1 MPPDVV
7 SFVLVGNDR
16 PWAKLMVESV
26 REHLPGARIVQMSDP
41 DTDAIVDEVIRKPY
55 DGRMMTFRLGHL
67 ADFAHDSMLILDDDC
82 ILKGDVS
89 HVFAKP
95 FDVALTLRTGPV
107 YFDNVNM
114 TESCPY
120 NTGVMFSRSQGFWS
134 KCAQVADRLPDQFKR
149 WWGDQMAV
157 GLTARRG
164 HWRVHELDVQRYN
177 WSPGAASDTS
187 DALVWHYKGKRKDWL
202 QVAHAA

>member
-1 MPPDVV
+1 MSPEVV

-26 REHLPGARIVQMSDP
+26 RTYLPHARIVQMSDP
-41 DTDAIVDEVIRKPY
+41 ETDAIVDEVIRKPY
-55 DGRMMTFRLGHL
+55 DGRMMSFRLEHL
-67 ADFAHDSMLILDDDC
+67 ADFEHDSMLILDDDC
-82 ILKGDVS
+82 ILKGDLS
-89 HVFAKP
+89 HVFNHV

-107 YFDNVNM
+107 YFDGVNM

-120 NTGVMFSRSQGFWS
+120 NTGVMFSRSQAFWC
-134 KCAQVADRLPDQFKR
+134 KCAQVVRRFPDNFQR

-164 HWRVHELDVQRYN
+164 HWLVHDLDVRRYN
-177 WSPGAASDTS
+177 WAPEAATDES
-187 DALVWHYKGKRKDWL
+187 DALVWHYKGPRKEWL
-202 QVAHAA
+202 HAHQ

>member
-1 MPPDVV
+1 MPPEVV

-16 PWAKLMVESV
+16 PWAKLMVASV
-26 REHLPGARIVQMSDP
+26 REHLPNARIVQMSDP
-41 DTDAIVDEVIRKPY
+41 DTAAIVDEVIRKPY
-55 DGRMMTFRLGHL
+55 DGRMMTFRLDHL
-67 ADFAHDSMLILDDDC
+67 ADFPHETMLILDDDC
-82 ILKGDVS
+82 IVKGDLS
-89 HVFAKP
+89 HVFGHV

-107 YFDNVNM
+107 YYEKINM

-120 NTGVMFSRSQGFWS
+120 NTGVMFSRSQEFWER
-134 KCAQVADRLPDQFKR
+134 AAMVARNLPDRFQR

-164 HWRVHELDVQRYN
+164 GWIVHDLDVQRYN
-177 WSPGAASDTS
+177 WSPGAATDTS